1 MTELEKELVALGLS
15 EKKSMVYLAAIQLG
29 PSPVQKISQRAKVN
43 RATTYVIIESL
54 MEMGL
59 MSKYDEGKKTFF
71 VAEKPKRLIDYFET
85 KEKKL
90 HEKLSRIKEMVPQ
103 LDSLYNDL
111 SDKPRVKYYEGV
123 EGLKA
128 VQHDFYDSLEK
139 EEIIYTFLPFDE
151 AASSV
156 LNERLRAVRKKRTGK
171 KIKSKM
177 IYTSKSGKQE
187 VYEKEAKNQLT
198 ELMYVSYEKYPF
210 KGGMN
215 IYGNKIFMI
224 DYLGKL
230 GGIVIENK
238 TLAELFRC
246 IFKMIWDSKGNKNL

>member
-1 MTELEKELVALGLS
+1 MTELEKELATLGLS
-15 EKKSMVYLAAIQLG
+15 EKEAMVYLAAIQLG
-29 PSPVQKISQRAKVN
+29 PSPVQRISQRAKVN
-43 RATTYVIIESL
+43 SATTYVIIESL
-54 MEMGL
+54 VEMGL
-59 MSKYDEGKKTFF
+59 MSKYDKGKKTFF
-71 VAEKPKRLIDYFET
+71 VAEKPERLIDYFET
-85 KEKKL
+85 KEKDL
-90 HEKLSRIKEMVPQ
+90 HEKLGRIKEMVPQ

-128 VQHDFYDSLEK
+128 VQNDFYDSLGK
-139 EEIIYTFLPFDE
+139 EEAIYTFLPFDE

-156 LNERLRAVRKKRTGK
+156 LNDRLKAVRKKRIGK

-177 IYTSKSGKQE
+177 IYTSKNGKQE
-187 VYEKEAKNQLT
+187 AYEKEAKKQLT
-198 ELMYVSYEKYPF
+198 ELMYVNYEKYPF

-238 TLAELFRC
+238 TLAELFRY
-246 IFKMIWDSKGNKNL
+246 IFEMIWNSKGNKKL

>member
-1 MTELEKELVALGLS
+1 MIELEKELVHLGLS
-15 EKKSMVYLAAIQLG
+15 EKEAMVYLAAIQLG
-29 PSPVQKISQRAKVN
+29 PSPVQKISQRSKVN

-71 VAEKPKRLIDYFET
+71 VAEKPERLIDYFET
-85 KEKKL
+85 KEKNL
-90 HEKLSRIKEMVPQ
+90 HEKLGRIKEMVPE
-103 LDSLYNDL
+103 LDSLFNDL

-128 VQHDFYDSLEK
+128 VQKDFAESMK
-139 EEIIYTFLPFDE
+139 EQNVIYTFLPYDE
-151 AASSV
+151 FEKSV
-156 LNERLRAVRKKRTGK
+156 LKQRLKSVRRRRIAK
-171 KIKSKM
+171 KIRVKV
-177 IYTSKSGKQE
+177 IYTSQQGRQLD
-187 VYEKEAKNQLT
+187 YEKERKK
-198 ELMYVSYEKYPF
+198 ELQDHLFVDFKDYPF

-215 IYGNKIFMI
+215 IYGDKIFMI

-238 TLAELFRC
+238 TLANLMKCVFN
-246 IFKMIWDSKGNKNL
+246 MIWETKKQGR